1 MDPVT
6 IAALVLGLEQAIAG
20 ILQIIQNAG
29 LSPDEKQAYIARIV
43 AAQQNVPEPKVGLD
57 E

>member
-1 MDPVT
+1 MDPLT
-6 IAALVLGLEQAIAG
+6 IAALVLGLEKAIAG
-20 ILQIIQNAG
+20 VIQIILNAG
-29 LSPDEKQAYIARIV
+29 LSPDEKQAYINRIV

>member
-1 MDPVT
+1 VDPVT

-20 ILQIIQNAG
+20 VIQVIQNAG